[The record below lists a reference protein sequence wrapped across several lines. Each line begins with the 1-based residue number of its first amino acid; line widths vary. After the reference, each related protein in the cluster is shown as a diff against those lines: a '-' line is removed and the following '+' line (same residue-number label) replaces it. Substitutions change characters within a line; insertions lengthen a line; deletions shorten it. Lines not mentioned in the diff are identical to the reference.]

1 MTQDGDLLRSIG
13 RLFIASS
20 RCEWYIGEILV
31 ESKLGKGHDMTWSDG
46 TKRLEQNAKEIG
58 TLLSSDL
65 DGAIKESVRLS
76 EILRKFRNK
85 FTHGFLGKFNNAEG
99 WIELKEKMLANA
111 PGSKIT
117 HDEINDMANQGDL
130 ALAGYKHIL
139 LGLYHRN
146 GKM

>member
-1 MTQDGDLLRSIG
+1 MTQGEDLLKSIG

-31 ESKLGKGHDMTWSDG
+31 ESNLGKGHAMTWSDG
-46 TKRLEQNAKEIG
+46 TKRLKENAKAIG
-58 TLLSSDL
+58 GLLSSDL

-85 FTHGFLGKFNNAEG
+85 FTHGFLGKFNHAEG
-99 WIELKEKMLANA
+99 WIELKEKLLVNA
-111 PGSKIT
+111 PGGKIT
-117 HDEINDMANQGDL
+117 QDEINHMANQGDL